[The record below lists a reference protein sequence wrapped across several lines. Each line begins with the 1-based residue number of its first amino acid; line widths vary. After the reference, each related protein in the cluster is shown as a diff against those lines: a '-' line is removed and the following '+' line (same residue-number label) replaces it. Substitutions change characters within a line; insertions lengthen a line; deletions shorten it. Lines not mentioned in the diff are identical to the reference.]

1 MGWSVIKTP
10 SRASQSA
17 RLNAAASSVDL
28 MGVVARV
35 VRAQLASPAA
45 LEISVCE
52 MVAAAFPTV
61 PARSAA
67 ITDAVAHAERVREVL
82 RVA

>member
-1 MGWSVIKTP
+1 
-10 SRASQSA
+10 
-17 RLNAAASSVDL
+17 
-28 MGVVARV
+28 V